1 MSFRLGSWRDPEI
14 ARDAKVAVAV
24 SGVVLLI
31 ATVPSGLVWVFLGP
45 LSLGALT
52 AVLMGLRGGARSS
65 LGEGRTDVPHRGY
78 NISRVAV
85 AGFPGLVLVG
95 GFVWMFWSGLPIMRP
110 VVLTAALVG
119 CLTGLILIVLRTW
132 HRTPESNALGLMSR
146 PGSGNDAE
154 ANRR

>member
-1 MSFRLGSWRDPEI
+1 VSIRWGSWRDPEV
-14 ARDAKVAVAV
+14 ARDAKAAVAV
-24 SGVVLLI
+24 FAAVLLI

-45 LSLGALT
+45 LILGGLVAI
-52 AVLMGLRGGARSS
+52 LMSMRGGARSS

-110 VVLTAALVG
+110 VVVTGAVLG
-119 CLTGLILIVLRTW
+119 CLVGLILIVLGRW
-132 HRTPESNALGLMSR
+132 HKAPESTVLKLASR
-146 PGSGNDAE
+146 PGSGSDVE
-154 ANRR
+154 ATRR